1 MRIIRYYDNAADI
14 IYQGPHYTALY
25 RMILEL
31 YTKGR
36 HPGAQFL
43 EAQFPSVTLV
53 NCSKTI
59 VEETAGFDD
68 IRPYLDDFHKK
79 LSPRPKFKNPPV
91 ETLGRKTYECHP
103 CTAEQR
109 MAVMAAAC
117 YLGCELKTYK
127 EEQAAQFK
135 EWLKA
140 NDKEYT
146 FVDTYLS
153 AIPTEQELHA
163 PQSPSQAEIL
173 EDYCLS
179 KFVVDSVDRILPTKD
194 RRGKIAFME
203 EVTESF
209 LGDREC
215 LHRILSGILTCRFD
229 ILEAEMKADEA
240 PGEAGTPQSIPSG
253 EPVATKQATTRQ
265 LGILFYYLF
274 NELGIDFTNSDKSAW
289 ARLLSFITGYSEDTL
304 RKKLDFDFEAKQVQ
318 KDMGVVK
325 AAVEEL
331 FPAIARKIE
340 KDKKI

>member
-36 HPGAQFL
+36 HPGALFL

-53 NCSKTI
+53 NCAKTI

-135 EWLKA
+135 EWLKE
-140 NDKEYT
+140 NDKDYT
-146 FVDTYLS
+146 YTDTYLA

-179 KFVVDSVDRILPTKD
+179 KFVIDSVDRILPTKD

-274 NELGIDFTNSDKSAW
+274 NELGIDFTNSDKSEW
-289 ARLLSFITGYSEDTL
+289 ARLISFISGYDSETL
-304 RKKLDFDFEAKQVQ
+304 RKKFDVDYDRKQTL
-318 KDMGVVK
+318 KDMDVVC
-325 AAVEEL
+325 AAIRNL
-331 FPAIARKIE
+331 MPGLARKIA
-340 KDKKI
+340 KDRTG